1 MNTWKKRGILIGTV
15 IVIIGAAA
23 GLVRMLLIL
32 KNRARQEI
40 EYQKILADEN
50 VKLLHVMS
58 EWMKTKTNGR
68 TISDYLIEK
77 GYYNVAIYGMG
88 ILGDCLF
95 NELRHGKVVVKY
107 AIDENAEEIYSQVE
121 LYKPSDTIP
130 AVDAIIMTDLS
141 KSKNIRKQLKCEK
154 EYPEIVFLEEIIMDM

>member
-1 MNTWKKRGILIGTV
+1 MSIWKKRCILTGAVTV
-15 IVIIGAAA
+15 IICVAA

-40 EYQKILADEN
+40 EYQKISADEN

-77 GYYNVAIYGMG
+77 GYHNVAIYSMG
-88 ILGDCLF
+88 VLGDCLL
-95 NELRHGKVVVKY
+95 NELRHGKVVVRY

-121 LYKPSDTIP
+121 LYKPSDTMP
-130 AVDAIIMTDLS
+130 EADAIILTDLS
-141 KSKNIRKQLKCEK
+141 IPLNIGKQLKYVK
-154 EYPEIVFLEEIIMDM
+154 EFPAILSLEEIIMDM